1 MSLKGAMNAVKF
13 AISAT
18 FWNSEAITFSRQT
31 RKQAINDE
39 MVDQALGAPP
49 KIRFDDEYE
58 VTRKIRKGSCAT
70 VYECHHKGTQEVF
83 AVKIIRRAKI
93 KASED
98 EFVLNEVSIM
108 QSLSPYGEYV
118 VQLLD
123 FYEEPDYFYLVM
135 DYMGGGD
142 VFDRV
147 LKKTKYTERDARQL
161 TTTLLKATRCMHEAG
176 VAHRDL
182 KPQNLLL
189 TVSVC
194 RLDAKSFL
202 LVIG

>member
-1 MSLKGAMNAVKF
+1 
-13 AISAT
+13 
-18 FWNSEAITFSRQT
+18 
-31 RKQAINDE
+31 
-39 MVDQALGAPP
+39 
-49 KIRFDDEYE
+49 
-58 VTRKIRKGSCAT
+58 
-70 VYECHHKGTQEVF
+70 
-83 AVKIIRRAKI
+83 
-93 KASED
+93 
-98 EFVLNEVSIM
+98 
-108 QSLSPYGEYV
+108 
-118 VQLLD
+118 
-123 FYEEPDYFYLVM
+123 
-135 DYMGGGD
+135 MGGGD